1 MNEDEYRVY
10 FVNFPAT
17 IRAACRIDE
26 TGFPSIYI
34 NDALS
39 PQAKRAAFMHEI
51 KHIRKN
57 DHYNSKTIQQVEN
70 AAQT

>member
-10 FVNFPAT
+10 FVAFPAT

-39 PQAKRAAFMHEI
+39 PQAKKAAFLHELNHI
-51 KHIRKN
+51 KRN
-57 DHYNSKTIQQVEN
+57 DHYNDKTIKRIE
-70 AAQT
+70 A